1 MPRLSEPISKVVRSD
16 GSVRYQARVDTGRSA
31 DGRRGQQLRTFM
43 TRRDAREWLA
53 SVMKDRRD
61 GTLVQPTTVTVD
73 QLLEEWLE
81 GKRDIRPSTRRS
93 YVDALK
99 PVRER
104 LGRRYVQQ
112 LRKADLDGL
121 VVTMLQTGGPRGTGR
136 SPRTVTLTLNV
147 LQQALDDAARQGHI
161 VRNVAA
167 LVQRPRRRQAEM
179 STWTA
184 SEVRQFAQTAAAE
197 RLHVAWL
204 LTLMALR
211 RGEVLGL
218 RWHDVSLGPN
228 APQLRIRQTRV
239 IVNGK
244 NVVVSEP
251 KTTRGRRALPL
262 DASVVEAF
270 RKFRVLRESEAEF
283 LGRSLDPTE
292 YVVVDELG
300 KPYAPDRFSD
310 MFQRLAVQAGVRK
323 IRLHDARHTALTLMV
338 LRGVPLSVVAAWA
351 GHADPAFTLRTYAHS
366 QDDALRDAS
375 TLLARDFS
383 EGL

>member
-1 MPRLSEPISKVVRSD
+1 
-16 GSVRYQARVDTGRSA
+16 
-31 DGRRGQQLRTFM
+31 LRTFT

-61 GTLVQPTTVTVD
+61 GTLVRPTSMTVD
-73 QLLEEWLE
+73 QLLDEWLE
-81 GKRDIRPSTRRS
+81 GKRDIRLSTRRS

-99 PVRER
+99 PVREA
-104 LGRRYVQQ
+104 LGRRSVQQ
-112 LRKADLDGL
+112 LRKADLDRL
-121 VVTMLQTGGPRGTGR
+121 VVTMLQAGGPRGMGR

-167 LVQRPRRRQAEM
+167 LVQRPRRRQVEM
-179 STWTA
+179 ATWSE
-184 SEVRQFAQTAAAE
+184 SEVRVFAQAAAAE

-204 LTLMALR
+204 LTMMGLR

-218 RWHDVSLGPN
+218 RWQDVSLGHSE
-228 APQLRIRQTRV
+228 AQLRVRQTRV
-239 IVNGK
+239 IVKGK
-244 NVVVSEP
+244 DVVVSEP
-251 KTTRGRRALPL
+251 KTTRGRRTLPL

-270 RKFRVLRESEAEF
+270 RIFRERRESENAL
-283 LGRSLDPTE
+283 LGRALEPAE

-300 KPYAPDRFSD
+300 QPYAPDRFSD
-310 MFQRLAVQAGVRK
+310 MFQRLAARAGVRK

-375 TLLARDFS
+375 ALLARDFS